1 MECPGNNPEEDDCS
15 RNGDGEM
22 WFGID
27 GIAETLVGKPEKIQ
41 HCRRK
46 YDYVF
51 REGEWVKR
59 CR

>member
-1 MECPGNNPEEDDCS
+1 
-15 RNGDGEM
+15 M

-27 GIAETLVGKPEKIQ
+27 GIAETLEGKPEKSQ